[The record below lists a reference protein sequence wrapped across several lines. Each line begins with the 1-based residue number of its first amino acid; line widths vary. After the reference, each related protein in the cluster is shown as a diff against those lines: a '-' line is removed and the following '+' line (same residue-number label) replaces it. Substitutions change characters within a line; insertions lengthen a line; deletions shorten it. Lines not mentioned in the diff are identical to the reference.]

1 MESWRSTTKYVIDA
15 SGYRFPLPIN
25 NLQFSFPN
33 LINFL
38 KLSECALSIDSES
51 YCLMSDFFCSIQLLL
66 GCSRDLCI
74 NQSFSF
80 QFTNYLG

>member
-33 LINFL
+33 LIIFL
-38 KLSECALSIDSES
+38 KLAESALSIDSEC
-51 YCLMSDFFCSIQLLL
+51 YCLMSDFFLLHTVASWL
-66 GCSRDLCI
+66 LQRP
-74 NQSFSF
+74 
-80 QFTNYLG
+80 